1 MTMRLERFAA
11 TLALACLCNCATT
24 KPDSTDSPS
33 SLIDLPEQQKQN
45 EDNLTIG
52 DEAGEAG
59 ETVSETGSQHNA
71 SSDGVPHDQSS
82 KTVSGFAES
91 GGNQAEDPSVLDQP
105 DAHESKSTPSDSDL
119 SSKPEATET
128 TSTVDDSQSEASDP
142 SAEGKH
148 SFESEN
154 ASDIDENPID
164 TDKSLAGN
172 SNAEADVPLANF
184 FTKDS
189 ISGSDS
195 IDTDRGEGNPSGVNK
210 TTKQTTIDQTDLK
223 FSDSSEGPENKPSSP
238 DVSLGFSAGDV
249 SPPDEPDNSGNR
261 LAYESEN
268 QPGSPYSTSPTSNLR
283 FSDSNSE
290 SPGLEGVNSTS
301 LFFSEPHAH
310 GTNHGSNKSTSIHLG
325 PQKDTPVTG
334 PANSPRR
341 YVGLSKWLSRSSSE
355 TSSRDEVYL
364 GHSEPKV
371 SVELES
377 YIDESPLVGIEESV
391 PWEYDSIAGLL
402 RPRGGGS
409 SDPSDEIGFD
419 YESVRKFFGRNSS
432 MGTTEA
438 NVNATPTAFRYDGV
452 LHWLDRRDSASIPPK
467 AKTPVARKYSNALNW
482 IRNEGR

>member
-1 MTMRLERFAA
+1 MTMRVDSFVA

-33 SLIDLPEQQKQN
+33 SRIDLPEQQKQN
-45 EDNLTIG
+45 EDKLTIDG
-52 DEAGEAG
+52 GGGGTG
-59 ETVSETGSQHNA
+59 ETVSETGSEHNA
-71 SSDGVPHDQSS
+71 SSDGVPHAQSP
-82 KTVSGFAES
+82 KTVSEFAES
-91 GGNQAEDPSVLDQP
+91 GENQGADPFVLDQP
-105 DAHESKSTPSDSDL
+105 DSHESKSTPSDSGL
-119 SSKPEATET
+119 LSKPNANET
-128 TSTVDDSQSEASDP
+128 TSTVDSQSEASDP

-172 SNAEADVPLANF
+172 SNAETATPLADI

-195 IDTDRGEGNPSGVNK
+195 IETDRGEGNPSGVNK
-210 TTKQTTIDQTDLK
+210 TTKQTTLDQTDLE
-223 FSDSSEGPENKPSSP
+223 FSDSSEDPENKTSSP
-238 DVSLGFSAGDV
+238 DVALGFSAGDV

-268 QPGSPYSTSPTSNLR
+268 QPESPSSTSPTSNLG
-283 FSDSNSE
+283 FSDANSE

-325 PQKDTPVTG
+325 PPKDTPVTG
-334 PANSPRR
+334 PTKSARR
-341 YVGLSKWLSRSSSE
+341 YVGLSQWLSRSSSKA
-355 TSSRDEVYL
+355 SSRDEVYL

-371 SVELES
+371 PVELES
-377 YIDESPLVGIEESV
+377 YIDESPLVGIEEPV
-391 PWEYDSIAGLL
+391 PWEYDSIARLL
-402 RPRGGGS
+402 RPREGGA
-409 SDPSDEIGFD
+409 SDPFDEIGFD
-419 YESVRKFFGRNSS
+419 YESVRKFFGRKSS

>member
-1 MTMRLERFAA
+1 MTIRVERFAA

-33 SLIDLPEQQKQN
+33 SLIDLPENQKQN
-45 EDNLTIG
+45 KDKLTI
-52 DEAGEAG
+52 EGEGGETG
-59 ETVSETGSQHNA
+59 ETVSETALLHNTRPD
-71 SSDGVPHDQSS
+71 SVPHDRSP
-82 KTVSGFAES
+82 KTVSVLADLG
-91 GGNQAEDPSVLDQP
+91 EDQGEHSSVLDQP
-105 DAHESKSTPSDSDL
+105 DAGKTKSTPSDSDL
-119 SSKPEATET
+119 SSKPEANET
-128 TSTVDDSQSEASDP
+128 ISTVHTQSEASDP
-142 SAEGKH
+142 PAEGKH
-148 SFESEN
+148 SFESEKV
-154 ASDIDENPID
+154 SDIDEKIND
-164 TDKSLAGN
+164 TNKFGEGN
-172 SNAEADVPLANF
+172 SNGEADIPLADI

-189 ISGSDS
+189 SSDSDS
-195 IDTDRGEGNPSGVNK
+195 IETDLGEGNPSGVNK
-210 TTKQTTIDQTDLK
+210 TTKQTTLDHTDLK
-223 FSDSSEGPENKPSSP
+223 FSGSNEDPKNKESSL
-238 DVSLGFSAGDV
+238 DLALGFSADEV

-268 QPGSPYSTSPTSNLR
+268 EPESPSSTSPTSNLR

-290 SPGLEGVNSTS
+290 SSGLKGVNSTS
-301 LFFSEPHAH
+301 LFFSEPHAN
-310 GTNHGSNKSTSIHLG
+310 GANLGSDKSTSIHLG

-452 LHWLDRRDSASIPPK
+452 LHWLDRRDSASIHPK
-467 AKTPVARKYSNALNW
+467 AKTPKARKYSNALNW

>member
-1 MTMRLERFAA
+1 MTMRVERFVT

-52 DEAGEAG
+52 DEGGEAG

-71 SSDGVPHDQSS
+71 SADGVPHDQSPEI
-82 KTVSGFAES
+82 VSGFAES
-91 GGNQAEDPSVLDQP
+91 GENQAENPSVWDQP
-105 DAHESKSTPSDSDL
+105 DAHEGKSTPSDSGL
-119 SSKPEATET
+119 SSEPNANET
-128 TSTVDDSQSEASDP
+128 TSTVDTQSEASDP

-154 ASDIDENPID
+154 VLDIDENPID
-164 TDKSLAGN
+164 TDKSLAGS
-172 SNAEADVPLANF
+172 SNAEADTPLADI

-195 IDTDRGEGNPSGVNK
+195 IETDRGKGNPSGVNK
-210 TTKQTTIDQTDLK
+210 TTKQTTLDQTDLE
-223 FSDSSEGPENKPSSP
+223 FSGSSEDPENKTSSP
-238 DVSLGFSAGDV
+238 DVSLGFSADDV
-249 SPPDEPDNSGNR
+249 SPPEEPDNSGNR
-261 LAYESEN
+261 LTHESEN
-268 QPGSPYSTSPTSNLR
+268 EPESPSSTSPTSNLG
-283 FSDSNSE
+283 FSDANSE
-290 SPGLEGVNSTS
+290 SPGLGGVNSTS
-301 LFFSEPHAH
+301 LFFSEPHAN
-310 GTNHGSNKSTSIHLG
+310 GANIGSGKSTSIHLG

-334 PANSPRR
+334 PAKSARR

-355 TSSRDEVYL
+355 TSIRDDVYL
-364 GHSEPKV
+364 GNSEPKV
-371 SVELES
+371 PVELES
-377 YIDESPLVGIEESV
+377 YIDESPLVGIEEPV
-391 PWEYDSIAGLL
+391 PWEYDSIARLL
-402 RPRGGGS
+402 RSREGGA

-419 YESVRKFFGRNSS
+419 YESVRQFFGRKSS
-432 MGTTEA
+432 MGTTET

-452 LHWLDRRDSASIPPK
+452 LHWLDRRDSASIPQK